1 MLVQSRPGLVEVRWV
16 YVHDLSGTHRDEYF
30 YSTDTTLTAQ
40 EVLEEYTGRW
50 NVETTFEEARAV
62 LGPGEHAGLVREN
75 GDACRAVLVGVVQRG
90 GMMYWLLPAEDQD
103 QGSVEWEGKQ
113 SITFSDAITAVRRWL
128 WTHWVFPQ
136 AGHAEAFEKLPE
148 AFQRSLLY
156 ALAPAA

>member
-1 MLVQSRPGLVEVRWV
+1 VMRAEPCLLGL
-16 YVHDLSGTHRDEYF
+16 
-30 YSTDTTLTAQ
+30 YSVAAL
-40 EVLEEYTGRW
+40 
-50 NVETTFEEARAV
+50 
-62 LGPGEHAGLVREN
+62 
-75 GDACRAVLVGVVQRG
+75 
-90 GMMYWLLPAEDQD
+90 MYWLLPAEDQD